1 MCTLTDGNVNPVKT
15 FLTADI
21 NTKKKPLWEN
31 VDNAMRYLVRFQE
44 KDTVSNQVRYRV
56 FAHARVPME
65 LREWQA
71 LFQTLEVNKINGQFE
86 DYQPFTSKLNE
97 KPGRMVARPTIM
109 QMINRIKQLED
120 EAEVTAENEEKC
132 RKRIKHLED
141 EAEVTAENEEKCRK
155 RIKKMIT
162 KSNRMMLRIKELENA
177 FLSTAATPKSKKIQN
192 MGPDAPRS
200 TTKKKKVTYS

>member
-1 MCTLTDGNVNPVKT
+1 MSTLTDGKVNPVKT
-15 FLTADI
+15 FVTADI

-65 LREWQA
+65 LSEWQA
-71 LFQTLEVNKINGQFE
+71 LFQTIEVNKINGQFE
-86 DYQPFTSKLNE
+86 DYQPFTSRLNE

-120 EAEVTAENEEKC
+120 EAEVTAENEEKS
-132 RKRIKHLED
+132 
-141 EAEVTAENEEKCRK
+141 RK

-162 KSNRMMLRIKELENA
+162 KSNRMMLRVKELENA
-177 FLSTAATPKSKKIQN
+177 FLSTAATLKRKKIQN

-200 TTKKKKVTYS
+200 ITKKKKVTYS

>member
-1 MCTLTDGNVNPVKT
+1 MSTLTDGNINPVKT

-31 VDNAMRYLVRFQE
+31 VDNVMRYLIRFQE

-65 LREWQA
+65 LSEWQA
-71 LFQTLEVNKINGQFE
+71 LFQTFEVHKINGQFE
-86 DYQPFTSKLNE
+86 DYQPFTSRLNE

-120 EAEVTAENEEKC
+120 EAEVTAKNEEKC
-132 RKRIKHLED
+132 RKRL
-141 EAEVTAENEEKCRK
+141 
-155 RIKKMIT
+155 KKMIT
-162 KSNRMMLRIKELENA
+162 KSNRMMLRVKELENA
-177 FLSTAATPKSKKIQN
+177 FLSTAATLKRKKIQN

-200 TTKKKKVTYS
+200 ITKKKKVTYS

>member
-1 MCTLTDGNVNPVKT
+1 MSTLTDGNVNPVKT

-65 LREWQA
+65 LSEWQA
-71 LFQTLEVNKINGQFE
+71 LFQTFEVHKINGQFE
-86 DYQPFTSKLNE
+86 DYQPFTSRLNE

-120 EAEVTAENEEKC
+120 EAEVTAENIN
-132 RKRIKHLED
+132 RIKQLED
-141 EAEVTAENEEKCRK
+141 EAEVTAKNEEKCRK
-155 RIKKMIT
+155 RLKKMIT
-162 KSNRMMLRIKELENA
+162 KSNRMMLRVKELENA
-177 FLSTAATPKSKKIQN
+177 FLSTAATPKRKKTQN

-200 TTKKKKVTYS
+200 ITKKKKVTYS